1 MADGRLGGVT
11 FRFKRGASVG
21 EPDAESDLKFL
32 DKCFTDTGYYEALVD
47 CNNPQR
53 IIVGRTGAGKSALV
67 HRLKSQEENVIEIAP
82 EELSLN
88 FLSNSDIL
96 QTLSTAGVKLDIF
109 YVLLWKH
116 VFAVELLKAKFSLRT
131 EEETRHWLTD
141 ILSCFRKKDQTK
153 ERALGYLRDWGNKF
167 WEETEYRIKEV
178 TEKLES
184 NLKTQLGADLD
195 VLRLSAEGATR
206 EELQTRAEIVH
217 KAQRVIN
224 DIQVKALSDVLKLL
238 ADDVFEDPQE
248 NYFIVIDKLDEGWI
262 DDALRY
268 RLIRALIETVR
279 AFRAIPAVKIIVALR
294 QDLIES
300 VFDKTRDS
308 GFQEEKYQS
317 LFLQLRWDWKSLLEM
332 LDRRVRELVREQYT
346 SRSIGF
352 RDLFPSHIGKVDSVD
367 YIVPRTLLRPR
378 DAIAFA
384 NECLR
389 HSEGK
394 GSVTVQAI
402 RDAEV
407 DYATKR
413 INSLTYEWLNH
424 YPLLRLYLAPLER
437 MPTNFKLSAIAK
449 ERIDTLALELISAEG
464 CTVDP
469 LAIAATKYLNGQ
481 SMHGFLIAWTKALF
495 HVGIVGIKPDGF
507 TTQLWEYADDCAPT
521 DGQIKPSSILYVHP
535 MVWARLGV
543 MTEK

>member
-1 MADGRLGGVT
+1 MADARLNGVT

-21 EPDAESDLKFL
+21 EPDAESDLRLL

-53 IIVGRTGAGKSALV
+53 IIVGRTGAGKSALI

-96 QTLSTAGVKLDIF
+96 QTLSNAGVKLDIF

-116 VFAVELLKAKFSLRT
+116 VFAVELLKAKFGLRT

-184 NLKTQLGADLD
+184 NLKTQLGTDLD
-195 VLRLSAEGATR
+195 ILRISAEGATR

-238 ADDVFEDPQE
+238 ADDVFEDPQQ
-248 NYFIVIDKLDEGWI
+248 NYFVVIDKLDEGWI

-300 VFDKTRDS
+300 VFEKTRDA

-317 LFLQLRWDWKSLLEM
+317 LFLQLRWDSKSLIEM

-352 RDLFPSHIGKVDSVD
+352 RDLFPSNIGKVNSVD

-378 DAIAFA
+378 DAIAFV

-389 HSEGK
+389 RSEGK

-424 YPLLRLYLAPLER
+424 YPLLRVYLAPLER
-437 MPTNFKLSAIAK
+437 MPTNFKLSSITK
-449 ERIDTLALELISAEG
+449 ERIDALALDLISAEEA
-464 CTVDP
+464 TVDP
-469 LAIAATKYLNGQ
+469 VAIAASKYLNGQ
-481 SMHGFLIAWTKALF
+481 SMHGFVIAWTKALF

-535 MVWARLGV
+535 MVWSRLGV

>member
-1 MADGRLGGVT
+1 MTDARLSGVT

-32 DKCFTDTGYYEALVD
+32 DKCFTDTGYYEALAD
-47 CNNPQR
+47 CTNPQR
-53 IIVGRTGAGKSALV
+53 IIIGRTGAGKSALI

-116 VFAVELLKAKFSLRT
+116 VFAVELLKAKFGLRT
-131 EEETRHWLTD
+131 EEQTRHWMTD

-195 VLRLSAEGATR
+195 ILRLSAEGATR

-248 NYFIVIDKLDEGWI
+248 NYFVVIDKLDEGWI

-279 AFRAIPAVKIIVALR
+279 AFRTIPAVKIVVALR

-300 VFDKTRDS
+300 VFDKTRDA

-317 LFLQLRWDWKSLLEM
+317 LFLQLRWDSKSLLEM
-332 LDRRVRELVREQYT
+332 LDKRVRELVREQYT

-352 RDLFPSHIGKVDSVD
+352 RDLFPTHIGKVDSVD

-378 DAIAFA
+378 DAIAFV

-389 HSEGK
+389 RSEGK
-394 GSVTVQAI
+394 GSVTTQAI

-407 DYATKR
+407 DYAMKR
-413 INSLTYEWLNH
+413 INSLTYEWFNH
-424 YPLLRLYLAPLER
+424 YPLLRMYLAPLER
-437 MPTNFKLSAIAK
+437 MSTNFKLSSIAK
-449 ERIDTLALELISAEG
+449 ERIDTLALELISAEDA
-464 CTVDP
+464 TVDP
-469 LAIAATKYLNGQ
+469 LAMAATKYLNGQ
-481 SMHGFLIAWTKALF
+481 SMHGFVIAWTKALF

-507 TTQLWEYADDCAPT
+507 TAQLWEYADDCAPT

-535 MVWARLGV
+535 MVWARLGIV
-543 MTEK
+543 TEK

>member
-1 MADGRLGGVT
+1 MVDARFSGVT

-21 EPDAESDLKFL
+21 EPDAESDQRFL

-47 CNNPQR
+47 CTNPQR
-53 IIVGRTGAGKSALV
+53 IIIGRTGAGKSALI

-96 QTLSTAGVKLDIF
+96 QTLSAAGVRLDIF

-153 ERALGYLRDWGNKF
+153 ERALAYLRDWGDKF

-178 TEKLES
+178 TEKLEN
-184 NLKTQLGADLD
+184 NLRAHLGGDLEF
-195 VLRLSAEGATR
+195 LRMSVDGATR

-238 ADDVFEDPQE
+238 ADDIFEDPQE

-262 DDALRY
+262 DDNLRY

-279 AFRAIPAVKIIVALR
+279 AFRTIPAVKIVVVLR
-294 QDLIES
+294 QDLIQS

-317 LFLQLRWDWKSLLEM
+317 LFLSLRWDSKSLLEM
-332 LDRRVRELVREQYT
+332 LDKRVRELVKEQYT
-346 SRSIGF
+346 SKSVGF
-352 RDLFPSHIGKVDSVD
+352 QDLFPAHIGKVDAAD
-367 YIVPRTLLRPR
+367 YIIPRTLLRPR
-378 DAIAFA
+378 DAIAFV

-389 HSEGK
+389 RSEGK
-394 GSVTVQAI
+394 GAVTVQAI

-413 INSLTYEWLNH
+413 INSLTHEWINH
-424 YPLLRLYLAPLER
+424 YPLLRAYLSLLER
-437 MPTNFKLSAIAK
+437 MPNYFKLSSIGK
-449 ERIDTLALELISAEG
+449 DRIDALALDLISLEKA
-464 CTVDP
+464 TVDP
-469 LAIAATKYLNGQ
+469 VGIAATKYLNGQ
-481 SMHGFLIAWTKALF
+481 SMHGFVIAWTKALF
-495 HVGIVGIKPDGF
+495 HIGIAGIKPDGF
-507 TTQLWEYADDCAPT
+507 TTQLWEYNDDCVPT

-535 MVWARLGV
+535 MVWARLGI